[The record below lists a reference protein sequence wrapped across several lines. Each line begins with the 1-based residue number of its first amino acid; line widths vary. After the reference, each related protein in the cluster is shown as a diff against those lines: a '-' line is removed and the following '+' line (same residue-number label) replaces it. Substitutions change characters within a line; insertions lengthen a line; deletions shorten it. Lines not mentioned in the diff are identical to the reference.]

1 MARGKH
7 DAEAGGLSRNQLRR
21 KGLEAG
27 TDHGRAKAARRRV
40 AWLAAS
46 ALLFQLFITQVH
58 AFMGGATWALDQA
71 AASAAETAAPF
82 ICHFG
87 LDGPAIPSDPAT
99 AHHPECPIYQSLP
112 MVSAALAAGF
122 VELPTPPA
130 YEAARASFVSDPSPR
145 SASLGLRPEP
155 RAPPVQA

>member
-1 MARGKH
+1 
-7 DAEAGGLSRNQLRR
+7 LSRSRLRR
-21 KGLEAG
+21 KGVEAG
-27 TDHGRAKAARRRV
+27 TGPDLAKVARRRI

-87 LDGPAIPSDPAT
+87 PDGPAVPSDPAT

-112 MVSAALAAGF
+112 MVSAALAVGF
-122 VELPTPPA
+122 VELAAPPA
-130 YEAARASFVSDPSPR
+130 YEAASDALSNDPSPR
-145 SASLGLRPEP
+145 AASLGLRPEP
-155 RAPPVQA
+155 RAPPLQA